1 MDRIAVC
8 ILLWLTLYGCAATEI
23 STRLPP
29 GHPADPQAAEAVFT
43 PPPNPF
49 ADHKLPEK
57 PPEGEEESGDHDHRQ
72 HGGMP

>member
-1 MDRIAVC
+1 MNRIAVC
-8 ILLWLTLYGCAATEI
+8 ILLWLTLYGCAATKI
-23 STRLPP
+23 STTLPS

-49 ADHKLPEK
+49 ADHVP
-57 PPEGEEESGDHDHRQ
+57 PPEGEEESGEHDHHQ

>member
-1 MDRIAVC
+1 MDRITVC

-23 STRLPP
+23 STTLPP

-43 PPPNPF
+43 PQPNPF
-49 ADHKLPEK
+49 ADHQLPE
-57 PPEGEEESGDHDHRQ
+57 PAPEREERSGEHDRHQ